1 MDSIKLKKCK
11 ALDLDSKFK
20 EYFIKSDDKSNMT
33 DSLKEFFSQMSQNRI
48 VMTKMEDIQEIC
60 KAPEQFKKNIS
71 IITFYINQINL
82 IRKKIIFGK
91 EKFCC
96 KIDFA
101 WSDTIKGSTIKS
113 NFIEFEL
120 CNSIYNLATLYYYNG
135 INLTFSQSITK
146 EIRKEASKNFKY
158 AMYLYN
164 WIKEGVKK
172 LPEKEIPF
180 DLYSSYLDYLI
191 TLCEI
196 KGQMQIYRIAKET
209 NPKDFTLHSKLILY
223 ASDLYKKLEDL
234 YSNIQ
239 GKKPNS
245 EIITLYQNRFLYYKS
260 KMFLELKN
268 EGKRKFDEKGVGY
281 GEVCYFQNK
290 ALIYLLECQKTIKK
304 LTKFLKIEKF
314 EDELQKVSEEK
325 KVVDDLNNRL
335 YHEAL
340 PKEDK
345 IQIESKNMMS
355 MVLPEKLYLDE
366 NESKAKEDEKL
377 NCPDLD
383 LLAPKEV
390 KEMLGNYKPKINE
403 LITKNLDKYENE
415 GTISNFIQEL
425 DLPKKL
431 TKMPLKEG
439 ELEEPEEEND
449 PRRQLPQE
457 LWEKIE
463 KVQKLGG
470 GNGLI
475 QIMQRIM
482 GKSTFLIDNLKNLL
496 NSFELEDKDDQSCRM
511 RFKDKWIREPSIKL
525 NYQMVQAAHQYIKSI
540 QQTQVFDNQANDDI
554 NNNSYYFERLMS
566 PLEELNRNI
575 PLEKIVNV
583 EDSPEEKEVKT
594 EILKLYQL
602 GDKCTEII
610 KPIFNEINDD
620 SIIIGSFMEVLNR
633 KTTEQAIYEKNKNEY
648 LAKFDKLKNIS
659 DEVKKQE
666 EIITE
671 LVNKNREKI
680 MPKSNEYEENRII
693 EYFRHLDQLTNMFME
708 KYEKIMKGDAYY
720 NGLKEKVDKLVKF
733 GNDWMIK
740 RNDEKNALL
749 KYMGGRMSCPIIN
762 NGFGGGGF

>member
-1 MDSIKLKKCK
+1 
-11 ALDLDSKFK
+11 
-20 EYFIKSDDKSNMT
+20 
-33 DSLKEFFSQMSQNRI
+33 
-48 VMTKMEDIQEIC
+48 
-60 KAPEQFKKNIS
+60 
-71 IITFYINQINL
+71 
-82 IRKKIIFGK
+82 
-91 EKFCC
+91 
-96 KIDFA
+96 
-101 WSDTIKGSTIKS
+101 
-113 NFIEFEL
+113 
-120 CNSIYNLATLYYYNG
+120 
-135 INLTFSQSITK
+135 
-146 EIRKEASKNFKY
+146 
-158 AMYLYN
+158 MYLYN

-290 ALIYLLECQKTIKK
+290 ALVYLLECQKTIKK